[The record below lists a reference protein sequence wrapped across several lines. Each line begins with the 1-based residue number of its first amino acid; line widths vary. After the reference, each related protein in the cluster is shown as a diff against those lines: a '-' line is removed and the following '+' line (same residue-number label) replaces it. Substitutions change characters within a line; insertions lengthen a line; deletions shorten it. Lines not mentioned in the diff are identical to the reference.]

1 MVFSPT
7 DVGQRIREHRT
18 RAKISLTNAA
28 LDLHLSPDY
37 LAKIERGVR
46 HLSID
51 VLLSISEYYHI
62 SVDYI
67 LFGTQ
72 GHHEL
77 AEELSG
83 IIYALQ
89 AIQRKL

>member
-7 DVGQRIREHRT
+7 DVGQRIRTHRLE
-18 RAKISLTNAA
+18 AKISLTKAA
-28 LDLHLSPDY
+28 LDLHISPDY

-46 HLSID
+46 HLPID
-51 VLLSISEYYHI
+51 ILLSISEYFQVSI
-62 SVDYI
+62 DYI

-72 GHHEL
+72 GQHGL
-77 AEELSG
+77 AEELNDV
-83 IIYALQ
+83 IHALQ